1 MSDDNPFGESDET
14 EKTVIRPSPG
24 GRRAAPTERTV
35 MPQPGREA
43 PLPLTDPAVAA
54 VLTRSGLNPLVAAAS
69 VLLGL
74 ASRVRG
80 TATQKDVE
88 GLRDR
93 VVRELKSFEAA
104 ASATGLP
111 RELVRTAHYAL
122 SATVDDLVLS
132 TPWGSQSSWPK
143 RSMVSTF
150 HNEVV
155 GGERFYEI
163 LNHLHKNPGNNA
175 DVLELMYVCLALGF
189 QGRLRVTDRGSSE
202 HSRVREGV
210 YRTLRERRGD
220 FERDLSPHW
229 RGLAAVHRPLTSY
242 IPAWVIAV
250 VTAAALMLM
259 FMGFTYALNSDSDT
273 VGGLAN
279 VPPGSN
285 VQIAR
290 VAPPIPVPV
299 VVEKT
304 EHFSKFLEPEI
315 KEGLVTVD
323 ENAQRILVQI
333 SGEGMFESGSDKLN
347 QKFVPIME
355 RIGKA
360 LETQPGTS
368 VITGHTDNVP
378 IKTLRFPSNYDLSV
392 ARAKTVKAIVDA
404 ELSDS
409 SRVSSEGHGETEPVA
424 DNKTPE
430 GRRKN
435 RRIELVVQKPDAA
448 EAAAAAAAT
457 QPATAPQ

>member
-1 MSDDNPFGESDET
+1 MSDDNPFGEPDET

-24 GRRAAPTERTV
+24 GRRAAPTER
-35 MPQPGREA
+35 PAAPDPAREA
-43 PLPLTDPAVAA
+43 PFAPADPAVAA
-54 VLTRSGLNPLVAAAS
+54 VLTRGGLNPVVAAAS

-80 TATQKDVE
+80 TPTQRDVE

-93 VVRELKSFEAA
+93 VVRELKTFEAN

-122 SATVDDLVLS
+122 SATIDDLVLS
-132 TPWGSQSSWPK
+132 TPWGSQSSWAK

-163 LNHLHKNPGNNA
+163 LNQLHKNPGRSA
-175 DVLELMYVCLALGF
+175 DVLELMYICLALGF
-189 QGRLRVTDRGSSE
+189 EGRLRVTGRGTSE

-220 FERDLSPHW
+220 FERELSPHW

-250 VTAAALMLM
+250 ATAALLTLM
-259 FMGFTYALNSDSDT
+259 FMGFSYALSDASDT
-273 VGGLAN
+273 GGVLADLQPVGTVGLFRAQ
-279 VPPGSN
+279 P
-285 VQIAR
+285 
-290 VAPPIPVPV
+290 APPPEPPTVVPNV
-299 VVEKT
+299 FT
-304 EHFSKFLEPEI
+304 RFLEPEI

-323 ENAQRILVQI
+323 ENAQRILVRI
-333 SGEGMFESGSDKLN
+333 SGEGMFASGSDQLDPE
-347 QKFVPIME
+347 FVPLME
-355 RIGKA
+355 RIGTA
-360 LETQPGTS
+360 LETQPGRA

-378 IKTLRFPSNYDLSV
+378 VTKSLRFPSNYHLSV
-392 ARAKTVKAIVDA
+392 ARAETVKAIVVSK
-404 ELSDS
+404 LSDP
-409 SRVSSEGHGETEPVA
+409 SRVTSEGRGETEPVA

-430 GRRKN
+430 GRKRN
-435 RRIELVVQKPDAA
+435 RRIELIVQKPEEGAA
-448 EAAAAAAAT
+448 QTTEAPTT
-457 QPATAPQ
+457 Q

>member
-1 MSDDNPFGESDET
+1 MSDDNPFGEPDET
-14 EKTVIRPSPG
+14 EKTIIRPSPG
-24 GRRAAPTERTV
+24 GRRPVPTERTV
-35 MPQPGREA
+35 VPDVGREA
-43 PLPLTDPAVAA
+43 PQAPTDPAVAA
-54 VLTRSGLNPLVAAAS
+54 VLTRDGLNPVVAAAS

-74 ASRVRG
+74 ASRIRG

-93 VVRELKSFEAA
+93 VVRELKTFEAN

-132 TPWGSQSSWPK
+132 TPWGSQSSWAK

-163 LNHLHKNPGNNA
+163 LNQLHKNPGRSA
-175 DVLELMYVCLALGF
+175 DVLELMYICLALGF
-189 QGRLRVTDRGSSE
+189 EGRLRVTGRGTSE

-229 RGLAAVHRPLTSY
+229 RGIAAGHRPLTSY
-242 IPAWVIAV
+242 IPTWVIAV
-250 VTAAALMLM
+250 ATAALLMLM
-259 FMGFTYALNSDSDT
+259 FMGFTYALSDASSGSDWLVGLQPVGT
-273 VGGLAN
+273 VAIDR
-279 VPPGSN
+279 PE
-285 VQIAR
+285 A
-290 VAPPIPVPV
+290 APPPEPPIIVPNV
-299 VVEKT
+299 FT
-304 EHFSKFLEPEI
+304 KFLEPEI

-323 ENAQRILVQI
+323 ENAQRILVRI
-333 SGEGMFESGSDKLN
+333 SGEGMFASGSDQLDPE
-347 QKFVPIME
+347 FVPIME

-360 LETQPGTS
+360 LESQPGRA

-378 IKTLRFPSNYDLSV
+378 IKKSLRFPSNYHLSV
-392 ARAKTVKAIVDA
+392 ARAETVKAIVVA
-404 ELSDS
+404 HLSDP
-409 SRVSSEGHGETEPVA
+409 SRVTSEGRGETEPVA
-424 DNKTPE
+424 DNTKAE
-430 GRRKN
+430 GRKRN
-435 RRIELVVQKPDAA
+435 RRIELIVQKPEEGAA
-448 EAAAAAAAT
+448 ETAEGTTT
-457 QPATAPQ
+457 Q

>member
-1 MSDDNPFGESDET
+1 MSDDNPFGEPDET

-24 GRRAAPTERTV
+24 GRRPAPAERTLT
-35 MPQPGREA
+35 PETGREA
-43 PLPLTDPAVAA
+43 AYAPADPAVAA
-54 VLTRSGLNPLVAAAS
+54 VLTRGGLNPLVAAAS

-93 VVRELKSFEAA
+93 VVRELKSFEAN
-104 ASATGLP
+104 ASATGLS

-122 SATVDDLVLS
+122 SATIDDLVLS
-132 TPWGSQSSWPK
+132 TPWGGQSSWSK

-163 LNHLHKNPGNNA
+163 LNQLHKNPGNNA
-175 DVLELMYVCLALGF
+175 DVLELMYICLALGF
-189 QGRLRVTDRGSSE
+189 EGRLRVTGRGTSE

-220 FERDLSPHW
+220 FERELSPHW

-250 VTAAALMLM
+250 ITAAILTGM
-259 FMGFTYALNSDSDT
+259 FIGFSYALNDASDT
-273 VGGLAN
+273 GGLLADLQP
-279 VPPGSN
+279 VGIVGIYRTEP
-285 VQIAR
+285 
-290 VAPPIPVPV
+290 APPPEPPTVLPNV
-299 VVEKT
+299 FT
-304 EHFSKFLEPEI
+304 KFLEPEI

-323 ENAQRILVQI
+323 ENAQRILVRI
-333 SGEGMFESGSDKLN
+333 SGEGMFDSGSDQLD

-360 LETQPGTS
+360 LETQPGNA

-378 IKTLRFPSNYDLSV
+378 IKKSLRFPSNYHLSV
-392 ARAKTVKAIVDA
+392 ARAETVKAIVVA
-404 ELSDS
+404 ELSDP
-409 SRVSSEGHGETEPVA
+409 SRVTSQGLGETEPVA
-424 DNKTPE
+424 DNKTAE
-430 GRRKN
+430 GRRRN
-435 RRIELVVQKPDAA
+435 RRIELIVQKPA
-448 EAAAAAAAT
+448 EAAIEGAIGAT
-457 QPATAPQ
+457 TQ

>member
-1 MSDDNPFGESDET
+1 MSDDNPFGEPDET

-24 GRRAAPTERTV
+24 GRRAAPERPV
-35 MPQPGREA
+35 APDAGREREA
-43 PLPLTDPAVAA
+43 PYAPADPAAA
-54 VLTRSGLNPLVAAAS
+54 AALGSGGLNPLVAAAS

-93 VVRELKSFEAA
+93 VVRELKTFEAN

-122 SATVDDLVLS
+122 SATIDDLVLS
-132 TPWGSQSSWPK
+132 TPWGSQSGWAK

-163 LNHLHKNPGNNA
+163 LNQLHKNPGRNA

-189 QGRLRVTDRGSSE
+189 EGRLRVTGRGTSE

-220 FERDLSPHW
+220 FERELAPHW
-229 RGLAAVHRPLTSY
+229 RGLAAAHRPLTSY

-250 VTAAALMLM
+250 VTAAVLMLM
-259 FMGFTYALNSDSDT
+259 FMGFTYALSDASDAI
-273 VGGLAN
+273 GDLASL
-279 VPPGSN
+279 PPGN
-285 VQIAR
+285 GVQIAR
-290 VAPPIPVPV
+290 LAPPIPVTIV
-299 VVEKT
+299 VQKT
-304 EHFSKFLEPEI
+304 EQFSKFLEPEI

-323 ENAQRILVQI
+323 ENAQRILVRI

-347 QKFVPIME
+347 KTFVPIME

-360 LETQPGTS
+360 LETQPGNA

-378 IKTLRFPSNYDLSV
+378 IKTLRFPSNFDLSV
-392 ARAKTVKAIVDA
+392 ARAETVKTIVA
-404 ELSDS
+404 SFLSDA
-409 SRVSSEGHGETEPVA
+409 SRVTSEGHGDTEPVA
-424 DNKTPE
+424 DNKSPD

-435 RRIELVVQKPDAA
+435 RRIELVVQKP
-448 EAAAAAAAT
+448 EAAAAATAAAT
-457 QPATAPQ
+457 QPATTQ

>member
-1 MSDDNPFGESDET
+1 MSDDNPFGEPDAT

-24 GRRAAPTERTV
+24 GRRAAPAERTV
-35 MPQPGREA
+35 MPELGREA
-43 PLPLTDPAVAA
+43 PVQPTDPAVAA

-74 ASRVRG
+74 ATRVRG
-80 TATQKDVE
+80 TATQRDVE

-220 FERDLSPHW
+220 FERELSPHW

-250 VTAAALMLM
+250 VTVAVLMLM
-259 FMGFTYALNSDSDT
+259 FMGFTYALNDESDT
-273 VGGLAN
+273 IGGLAD

-285 VQIAR
+285 VEIGR
-290 VAPPIPVPV
+290 PTPVVAPV
-299 VVEKT
+299 VQIVKVEQ
-304 EHFSKFLEPEI
+304 FSKFLEPEI
-315 KEGLVTVD
+315 REGLVTVD
-323 ENAQRILVQI
+323 ENAQRILVRI

-347 QKFVPIME
+347 KEFVPLME

-360 LETQPGTS
+360 LQTQPGVA
-368 VITGHTDNVP
+368 VITGYTDNVP
-378 IKTLRFPSNYDLSV
+378 IKSLRFPSNYHLSV
-392 ARAKTVKAIVDA
+392 ARAETVKAMVDA
-404 ELSDS
+404 ELSDPA
-409 SRVSSEGHGETEPVA
+409 RVSSEGRGENDPVA
-424 DNKTPE
+424 SNATPE

-435 RRIELVVQKPDAA
+435 RRIELIVLKP
-448 EAAAAAAAT
+448 EAGAPAT
-457 QPATAPQ
+457 QPGTTTQ

>member
-1 MSDDNPFGESDET
+1 MSDDNPFGEPDET

-24 GRRAAPTERTV
+24 GRRATPPERTV
-35 MPQPGREA
+35 APDPGREA
-43 PLPLTDPAVAA
+43 PQGPADPTVAA
-54 VLTRSGLNPLVAAAS
+54 VLSRSGLNPLVAAAA

-74 ASRVRG
+74 ATRVRG

-104 ASATGLP
+104 AAATGLS

-122 SATVDDLVLS
+122 SATIDDLVLS
-132 TPWGSQSSWPK
+132 TPWGGQSSWAK

-163 LNHLHKNPGNNA
+163 LNQLHKNPGNNA
-175 DVLELMYVCLALGF
+175 DVLELMYICLALGF
-189 QGRLRVTDRGSSE
+189 EGRLRVTGRGTSE

-229 RGLAAVHRPLTSY
+229 RGLAAIHRPLTSY

-250 VTAAALMLM
+250 VTAAILTLM
-259 FMGFTYALNSDSDT
+259 FMGFTYALNDASDRGEQFAVLPPVGT
-273 VGGLAN
+273 VALFRAVPPPPATPVIVAN
-279 VPPGSN
+279 VFT
-285 VQIAR
+285 R
-290 VAPPIPVPV
+290 
-299 VVEKT
+299 
-304 EHFSKFLEPEI
+304 FLDPEI

-323 ENAQRILVQI
+323 ENAQRILVRI
-333 SGEGMFESGSDKLN
+333 SGEGMFASGSDQLDP
-347 QKFVPIME
+347 KFEPLME

-360 LETQPGTS
+360 LETQPGNA

-378 IKTLRFPSNYDLSV
+378 IKKSLRFPSNYHLSV
-392 ARAKTVKAIVDA
+392 ARAETVKAIVIA
-404 ELSDS
+404 QLSDAA
-409 SRVSSEGHGETEPVA
+409 RVTSEGRGETEPVA

-430 GRRKN
+430 GRKRN
-435 RRIELVVQKPDAA
+435 RRIELIVQKPA
-448 EAAAAAAAT
+448 EGAT
-457 QPATAPQ
+457 DSAQGTTTQ

>member
-1 MSDDNPFGESDET
+1 MSDDNPFGEPDET

-24 GRRAAPTERTV
+24 GRRPAPAERTV
-35 MPQPGREA
+35 APDMGREA
-43 PLPLTDPAVAA
+43 APPPSDPNVAA
-54 VLTRSGLNPLVAAAS
+54 ALTRDGLNPVVAAAS

-74 ASRVRG
+74 ASRIRG
-80 TATQKDVE
+80 TATQRDVE
-88 GLRDR
+88 ALRDR
-93 VVRELKSFEAA
+93 VVRELKTFEAN

-132 TPWGSQSSWPK
+132 TPWGSQSSWAK

-163 LNHLHKNPGNNA
+163 LNQLHKNPGRGA

-189 QGRLRVTDRGSSE
+189 EGRLRVTGRGTSE

-259 FMGFTYALNSDSDT
+259 FMGFTYALNNESDT

-323 ENAQRILVQI
+323 ENAQRILVRI
-333 SGEGMFESGSDKLN
+333 SGEGMFGSGSDKLDP
-347 QKFVPIME
+347 KYLSIM
-355 RIGKA
+355 
-360 LETQPGTS
+360 T
-368 VITGHTDNVP
+368 
-378 IKTLRFPSNYDLSV
+378 
-392 ARAKTVKAIVDA
+392 
-404 ELSDS
+404 
-409 SRVSSEGHGETEPVA
+409 RVG
-424 DNKTPE
+424 
-430 GRRKN
+430 
-435 RRIELVVQKPDAA
+435 
-448 EAAAAAAAT
+448 
-457 QPATAPQ
+457 

>member
-1 MSDDNPFGESDET
+1 MSDDNPFGEPDET

-24 GRRAAPTERTV
+24 GRRATPSGRTV
-35 MPQPGREA
+35 APDAGREA
-43 PLPLTDPAVAA
+43 PYAPADPAVAA
-54 VLTRSGLNPLVAAAS
+54 VLSRSGLNPLVAAAA

-80 TATQKDVE
+80 TPTQKDIE

-93 VVRELKSFEAA
+93 VVRELKTFEAN

-122 SATVDDLVLS
+122 SATIDDLVLS
-132 TPWGSQSSWPK
+132 TPWGGQSSWAK

-163 LNHLHKNPGNNA
+163 LNQLHKNPGRNA
-175 DVLELMYVCLALGF
+175 DVLELMYICLALGF
-189 QGRLRVTDRGSSE
+189 EGRLRVTGRGTSE

-229 RGLAAVHRPLTSY
+229 RGLAAIHRPLTSY
-242 IPAWVIAV
+242 IPTWVIAV
-250 VTAAALMLM
+250 ATAAALTLM
-259 FMGFTYALNSDSDT
+259 FMGFTYALSDASDT
-273 VGGLAN
+273 GDILADLQPVGPVGIFRMQ
-279 VPPGSN
+279 P
-285 VQIAR
+285 
-290 VAPPIPVPV
+290 APPPEPPTVVPNV
-299 VVEKT
+299 FT
-304 EHFSKFLEPEI
+304 KFLEPEI

-323 ENAQRILVQI
+323 ENAQRILVRI

-347 QKFVPIME
+347 KQFVPIME

-360 LETQPGTS
+360 LETQPG
-368 VITGHTDNVP
+368 VAKITGHTDNVP

-392 ARAKTVKAIVDA
+392 ARAETVKAIVVA
-404 ELSDS
+404 LLSDS
-409 SRVSSEGHGETEPVA
+409 SRVTSEGKGETEPVA
-424 DNKTPE
+424 KNDTPE

-435 RRIELVVQKPDAA
+435 RRIELIVLKPDAA
-448 EAAAAAAAT
+448 AESQAETTT
-457 QPATAPQ
+457 Q

>member
-1 MSDDNPFGESDET
+1 MSDDNPFGEPDET

-24 GRRAAPTERTV
+24 GRRSAPTERTAA
-35 MPQPGREA
+35 PDAGREA
-43 PLPLTDPAVAA
+43 AYAPVDPTVAA
-54 VLTRSGLNPLVAAAS
+54 VLSRSGLNPLVAAAA

-93 VVRELKSFEAA
+93 VVRELKSFEAN

-122 SATVDDLVLS
+122 SATIDDLVLS
-132 TPWGSQSSWPK
+132 TPWGGQSSWAK

-163 LNHLHKNPGNNA
+163 LNQLHKNPGRNA

-189 QGRLRVTDRGSSE
+189 EGRLRVTGRGTSE

-220 FERDLSPHW
+220 FERELSPHW

-250 VTAAALMLM
+250 VTAAVLMLM
-259 FMGFTYALNSDSDT
+259 FMGFTYALNDESDT
-273 VGGLAN
+273 IGNLAD
-279 VPPGSN
+279 VPPGSDVEIARATPVVP
-285 VQIAR
+285 VQI
-290 VAPPIPVPV
+290 I
-299 VVEKT
+299 VEKT
-304 EHFSKFLEPEI
+304 EKFSQFLKPEI
-315 KEGLVTVD
+315 DEGLVTVD
-323 ENAQRILVQI
+323 ENAQRILVRI
-333 SGEGMFESGSDKLN
+333 SGEGMFESGSDKLKT
-347 QKFVPIME
+347 QFVPLME

-360 LETQPGTS
+360 LETQPGIA

-404 ELSDS
+404 QLSDS
-409 SRVSSEGHGETEPVA
+409 SRVTSEGHGETEPVA
-424 DNKTPE
+424 SNDKPE

-448 EAAAAAAAT
+448 AAATAT
-457 QPATAPQ
+457 QPATTTQ

>member
-1 MSDDNPFGESDET
+1 MSDDNPFGEPDET

-24 GRRAAPTERTV
+24 GRRATPSERTV
-35 MPQPGREA
+35 APDAGREA
-43 PLPLTDPAVAA
+43 PYAPADPAVAA
-54 VLTRSGLNPLVAAAS
+54 VLSRSGLNPLVAAAA

-74 ASRVRG
+74 ASRIRG
-80 TATQKDVE
+80 TATQKDIE

-93 VVRELKSFEAA
+93 VIRELKTFEAN

-122 SATVDDLVLS
+122 SATIDDLVLS
-132 TPWGSQSSWPK
+132 TPWGGQSSWAK

-163 LNHLHKNPGNNA
+163 LNQLHKNPGNNA
-175 DVLELMYVCLALGF
+175 DVLELMYICLALGF
-189 QGRLRVTDRGSSE
+189 EGRLRVTGRGTSE

-229 RGLAAVHRPLTSY
+229 RGLAAIHRPLTSY

-250 VTAAALMLM
+250 VTAAILTLM
-259 FMGFTYALNSDSDT
+259 FMGFTYALNDASDT
-273 VGGLAN
+273 GGILADLQPAGTVGLFRT
-279 VPPGSN
+279 PP
-285 VQIAR
+285 
-290 VAPPIPVPV
+290 APPPEPPTVVPNV
-299 VVEKT
+299 FT
-304 EHFSKFLEPEI
+304 TFLEPEI

-323 ENAQRILVQI
+323 ENAQRILVRI

-347 QKFVPIME
+347 KQFVPIME

-360 LETQPGTS
+360 LETQPGTAS
-368 VITGHTDNVP
+368 ITGHTDNVP

-392 ARAKTVKAIVDA
+392 ARAETVKAIVVA
-404 ELSDS
+404 LLSDA
-409 SRVSSEGHGETEPVA
+409 SRVTSEGKGETEPVA
-424 DNKTPE
+424 KNDTPE

-435 RRIELVVQKPDAA
+435 RRIELIVLKP
-448 EAAAAAAAT
+448 EAAAESQTGTTT
-457 QPATAPQ
+457 Q

>member
-1 MSDDNPFGESDET
+1 MSDDNPFGEPDET

-24 GRRAAPTERTV
+24 GRRATPSERTV
-35 MPQPGREA
+35 APDAGREA
-43 PLPLTDPAVAA
+43 PYAPADPAVAA
-54 VLTRSGLNPLVAAAS
+54 VLSRSGLNPLVAAAA

-74 ASRVRG
+74 ASRIRG
-80 TATQKDVE
+80 TATQKDIE

-93 VVRELKSFEAA
+93 VIRELKTFEAN

-122 SATVDDLVLS
+122 SATIDDLVLS
-132 TPWGSQSSWPK
+132 TPWGGQSSWAK

-163 LNHLHKNPGNNA
+163 LNQLHKNPGNNA
-175 DVLELMYVCLALGF
+175 DVLELMYICLALGF
-189 QGRLRVTDRGSSE
+189 EGRLRVTGRGTSE
-202 HSRVREGV
+202 HSRIREGI

-220 FERDLSPHW
+220 FERDLAPHW
-229 RGLAAVHRPLTSY
+229 RGLEAVHRPLTSY

-250 VTAAALMLM
+250 VTAAILTLM
-259 FMGFTYALNSDSDT
+259 FMGFTYALSDASDA
-273 VGGLAN
+273 GGLLAELPPVGAVGLFRAVPPPPAPPVIVAN
-279 VPPGSN
+279 VFT
-285 VQIAR
+285 R
-290 VAPPIPVPV
+290 
-299 VVEKT
+299 
-304 EHFSKFLEPEI
+304 FLDPEI

-323 ENAQRILVQI
+323 ENAQRILVRI

-347 QKFVPIME
+347 KQFVPIME

-360 LETQPGTS
+360 LETQPGTAS
-368 VITGHTDNVP
+368 ITGHTDNVP

-392 ARAKTVKAIVDA
+392 ARAETVKAIVVA
-404 ELSDS
+404 LLSDA
-409 SRVSSEGHGETEPVA
+409 SRVTSEGKGETEPVA
-424 DNKTPE
+424 KNDTPE

-435 RRIELVVQKPDAA
+435 RRIELIVLKPDAA
-448 EAAAAAAAT
+448 AESQTGTTT
-457 QPATAPQ
+457 Q

>member
-1 MSDDNPFGESDET
+1 MSDDNPFGDSDET

-35 MPQPGREA
+35 IPDTGREA
-43 PLPLTDPAVAA
+43 AYAPADPTVAA
-54 VLTRSGLNPLVAAAS
+54 VLTRGGLNPVVAAAS

-93 VVRELKSFEAA
+93 VVRELKSFEAS

-122 SATVDDLVLS
+122 SATIDDLVLS
-132 TPWGSQSSWPK
+132 TPWGGQSSWSK

-163 LNHLHKNPGNNA
+163 LNQLHKNPGRSA
-175 DVLELMYVCLALGF
+175 DVLELMYICLALGF
-189 QGRLRVTDRGSSE
+189 EGRLRVTGRGTSE

-210 YRTLRERRGD
+210 YRTLRERHGD
-220 FERDLSPHW
+220 FERELSPHW

-250 VTAAALMLM
+250 VTAALLTLM
-259 FMGFTYALNSDSDT
+259 FMGFTYALSDASDT
-273 VGGLAN
+273 GGLLADLQP
-279 VPPGSN
+279 VGTVAIYRPEP
-285 VQIAR
+285 
-290 VAPPIPVPV
+290 APPPEPPPVRPNPF
-299 VVEKT
+299 T
-304 EHFSKFLEPEI
+304 RFLEPEI

-323 ENAQRILVQI
+323 ENAQRILVRI
-333 SGEGMFESGSDKLN
+333 SGEGMFASGSDQLDPE
-347 QKFVPIME
+347 FVPLME

-360 LETQPGTS
+360 LQDQPGQAI
-368 VITGHTDNVP
+368 ITGHTDNVP
-378 IKTLRFPSNYDLSV
+378 IKKSLRFPSNYHLSV
-392 ARAKTVKAIVDA
+392 ARAETVKAIVDA

-409 SRVSSEGHGETEPVA
+409 SRVTSEGRGETEPVA
-424 DNKTPE
+424 KNDTPE

-435 RRIELVVQKPDAA
+435 RRIELIVQKPEEGTESA
-448 EAAAAAAAT
+448 EATTT
-457 QPATAPQ
+457 Q

>member
-1 MSDDNPFGESDET
+1 MSDDNPFGEPDET

-24 GRRAAPTERTV
+24 GRRAAPAERTIL
-35 MPQPGREA
+35 PEPGREA
-43 PLPLTDPAVAA
+43 PLQPTDPAVAA

-259 FMGFTYALNSDSDT
+259 FMGFTYALNDESDT
-273 VGGLAN
+273 VGGLAD

-285 VQIAR
+285 VEIGRPAP
-290 VAPPIPVPV
+290 VAAPV
-299 VVEKT
+299 VQIVKVEQ
-304 EHFSKFLEPEI
+304 FSKFLEPEI
-315 KEGLVTVD
+315 REGLVTVD
-323 ENAQRILVQI
+323 ENAQRILVRI

-347 QKFVPIME
+347 KEFVPLME

-360 LETQPGTS
+360 LQTQPGVA
-368 VITGHTDNVP
+368 VITGYTDNVP
-378 IKTLRFPSNYDLSV
+378 IKSLRFPSNYHLSV
-392 ARAKTVKAIVDA
+392 ARAETVKAIVDA
-404 ELSDS
+404 QLSDS
-409 SRVSSEGHGETEPVA
+409 ARVTSEGRGENDPVA
-424 DNKTPE
+424 SNDKPE

-435 RRIELVVQKPDAA
+435 RRIELVVLKPDAA
-448 EAAAAAAAT
+448 APAT
-457 QPATAPQ
+457 QPGTTTQ

>member
-1 MSDDNPFGESDET
+1 MSDDNPFGEPDET
-14 EKTVIRPSPG
+14 EKTIIRPSPG
-24 GRRAAPTERTV
+24 GRRPAPPERTV
-35 MPQPGREA
+35 APESGREA
-43 PLPLTDPAVAA
+43 SYGPADPTVAA
-54 VLTRSGLNPLVAAAS
+54 VLARSGLNPLVAAAA

-74 ASRVRG
+74 ATRVRG
-80 TATQKDVE
+80 TSTQKDVE

-122 SATVDDLVLS
+122 SATIDDLVLS

-202 HSRVREGV
+202 HNRVREGV

-229 RGLAAVHRPLTSY
+229 RGIAAVHRPLTSY
-242 IPAWVIAV
+242 IPTWVIAV
-250 VTAAALMLM
+250 VTAAILTLL
-259 FMGFTYALNSDSDT
+259 FMGFSYALSDASDS
-273 VGGLAN
+273 GGLLADLQPVGLVGLFRAEPTPPPPPPPVQN
-279 VPPGSN
+279 VF
-285 VQIAR
+285 
-290 VAPPIPVPV
+290 
-299 VVEKT
+299 T
-304 EHFSKFLEPEI
+304 KFLEPEI

-323 ENAQRILVQI
+323 ENAQRILVRI
-333 SGEGMFESGSDKLN
+333 SGEGMFASGSDQLDPE
-347 QKFVPIME
+347 FVPIMQ

-360 LETQPGTS
+360 LETQPGNA

-378 IKTLRFPSNYDLSV
+378 IKKSLRFPSNYHLSV
-392 ARAKTVKAIVDA
+392 ARAETVKAIVVA
-404 ELSDS
+404 ELSDP
-409 SRVSSEGHGETEPVA
+409 SRVTSEGRGETEPVA
-424 DNKTPE
+424 DNKTTE
-430 GRRKN
+430 GKRRN
-435 RRIELVVQKPDAA
+435 RRIELIVQKSA
-448 EAAAAAAAT
+448 ESAVEGAIGAT
-457 QPATAPQ
+457 TQ